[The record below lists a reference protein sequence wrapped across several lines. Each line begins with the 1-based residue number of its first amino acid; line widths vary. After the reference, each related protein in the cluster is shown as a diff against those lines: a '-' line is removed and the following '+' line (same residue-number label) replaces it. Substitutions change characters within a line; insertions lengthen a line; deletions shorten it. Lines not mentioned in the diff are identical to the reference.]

1 MTTTPR
7 SKQGRTSS
15 RKTSNA
21 STPVETAGDRSVRE
35 PAVSDPDIARLAHE
49 LFLARGAEHG
59 HDIEDWL
66 EAERR
71 IRNRN
76 S

>member
-1 MTTTPR
+1 MTTPR
-7 SKQGRTSS
+7 SKHARTSS

-21 STPVETAGDRSVRE
+21 ARPVETAGDRPVRE
-35 PAVSDPDIARLAHE
+35 TAVSDADIARLAHE

-59 HDIEDWL
+59 HDVEDWL

>member
-1 MTTTPR
+1 MTTSRP
-7 SKQGRTSS
+7 KQGRTNS

-21 STPVETAGDRSVRE
+21 SSPVETAGDRPVRE
-35 PAVSDPDIARLAHE
+35 PAGSDADIARLAHE

-59 HDIEDWL
+59 HDLEDWL

>member
-1 MTTTPR
+1 MTTSRP
-7 SKQGRTSS
+7 KQGRTSS

-21 STPVETAGDRSVRE
+21 SRPVETAGDRLVRE
-35 PAVSDPDIARLAHE
+35 SAVSDADIARLAHE

-59 HDIEDWL
+59 HDLEDWL
-66 EAERR
+66 EAERL
-71 IRNRN
+71 IRNLN

>member
-1 MTTTPR
+1 MTTSRP
-7 SKQGRTSS
+7 KQGRTNS

-21 STPVETAGDRSVRE
+21 SSPVETAGDRPVRE
-35 PAVSDPDIARLAHE
+35 PAVSDADIARLAHE

-59 HDIEDWL
+59 HDLEDWL

>member
-1 MTTTPR
+1 MSPSR
-7 SKQGRTSS
+7 PKQGRTSS
-15 RKTSNA
+15 RKTSTPA
-21 STPVETAGDRSVRE
+21 KPVETAGDRPGRE
-35 PAVSDPDIARLAHE
+35 PAVSDGDIARLAHE

-59 HDIEDWL
+59 HDLEDWL

>member
-1 MTTTPR
+1 MTTSRP
-7 SKQGRTSS
+7 KQGRTNS
-15 RKTSNA
+15 RKTSDA
-21 STPVETAGDRSVRE
+21 SRPVETAGDRPVRE
-35 PAVSDPDIARLAHE
+35 PAVSDADIARLAHE
-49 LFLARGAEHG
+49 LFLAQGAQHG
-59 HDIEDWL
+59 HDLEDWL

>member
-1 MTTTPR
+1 MTTSRP
-7 SKQGRTSS
+7 KQERTNS

-21 STPVETAGDRSVRE
+21 SRPVETAGDRPVRE
-35 PAVSDPDIARLAHE
+35 PAVSDADIARLAHE
-49 LFLARGAEHG
+49 LFLANGAQHG
-59 HDIEDWL
+59 HDLEDWL

-71 IRNRN
+71 IRNRD

>member
-1 MTTTPR
+1 MTTPR
-7 SKQGRTSS
+7 SKPGRTSS

-21 STPVETAGDRSVRE
+21 SRPVETAGDRPARE
-35 PAVSDPDIARLAHE
+35 QAASDADIAHLAHE

-59 HDIEDWL
+59 HDVEDWL

-71 IRNRN
+71 IRIRN